1 MNHEYK
7 NRQCRNYEPINFET
21 GFCHFHRATVLAEGH
36 TCQFFDRIPRCLL
49 CKHYESSVA
58 GYLGICRMLSSEP
71 MTFPDRMGVTC
82 DHFEWNR

>member
-1 MNHEYK
+1 
-7 NRQCRNYEPINFET
+7 
-21 GFCHFHRATVLAEGH
+21 
-36 TCQFFDRIPRCLL
+36 LL

-82 DHFEWNR
+82 DHFEWRR